1 VESQNPQ
8 ETELLPLRPTPDI
21 MPSPMATNTAIK
33 AALRYKG
40 QLMSAAD
47 MERTLTRIAYEILE
61 RNGGAQEL
69 VLIGI
74 RRRGVPLAERL
85 SKLIENIDHISVPVG
100 ALDITFYRDD
110 LSTIGPKPVV
120 QEREIG
126 CAIDDKRIILL
137 DDVLFTGRT
146 TRAAL
151 DGLFSHGRPRTV
163 ELAVLIDRGHR
174 ELPVHASFIGRTVH
188 TTLNEVIEVKL
199 SEIDQADKVLLME
212 RML

>member
-1 VESQNPQ
+1 
-8 ETELLPLRPTPDI
+8 
-21 MPSPMATNTAIK
+21 MPSLTATNTAIK
-33 AALRYKG
+33 PALRQKT
-40 QLMSAAD
+40 QLMSAGD
-47 MERTLTRIAYEILE
+47 MERTLTRMAYEILE
-61 RNGGAQEL
+61 RNGGTEAL

-85 SKLIENIDHISVPVG
+85 SKLIAVIDKAPVPVG

-126 CAIDDKRIILL
+126 CAIDDQRIILL

-146 TRAAL
+146 VRAAL
-151 DGLFSHGRPRTV
+151 DALFTHGRPRSV
-163 ELAVLIDRGHR
+163 GLAVLIDRGYR
-174 ELPVHASFIGRTVH
+174 ELPVHASFIGRTVQ
-188 TTLNEVIEVKL
+188 TTVSEVIEVKL

-212 RML
+212 RTP